1 MSHKRLFKQIEDLSV
16 NVIFKRELFRVKE
29 RLAMNG
35 IIIFLGFAVLIA
47 GIIIAVSNPVEIM
60 TKLPEMGTRRLRDPL
75 GEIYEE
81 PYVIK
86 PAEYETI
93 YPYAVAG
100 GIVCLIGV
108 ITAIIGFA
116 MPENKRQD
124 IQQPM

>member
-1 MSHKRLFKQIEDLSV
+1 
-16 NVIFKRELFRVKE
+16 
-29 RLAMNG
+29 MNG